1 MANTYNFTGS
11 DRRGGKRHGRV
22 VAVDRET
29 ARAKLLQRG
38 VQVKRLRRRFFSDLF
53 SQDFDLFRP
62 KLPLTDVLWI
72 HRNLA
77 SLVTSGLRLPVACE
91 LIADQRPGKRAARVM
106 THIRLDLES
115 GMAVG
120 EAFVRQERKLGR
132 VPTSMIQAGE
142 LAGAVVPAFKG
153 VITLC
158 DAQIRLRKNLRRAIS
173 YPIVVLFT
181 TAGVLLGMVF
191 FVVPSFVELYS
202 ELNAPL
208 PALTQTVVDVSIT
221 LTRQAWAFPASLVL
235 FISLVSLVRQLPTG
249 RAITDRFFLK
259 LPRLGSLIHRSIT
272 TRSAAT
278 LSALLTARVP
288 MLDALEMTGNAS
300 GNTVFEDAFLDIQD
314 SIAQGESV
322 TDSFASV
329 DQLPLVLRDLA
340 AVGDATGDL
349 GGVLNQYA
357 IDTEEDLKRDGEA
370 FGKAIEPILIVLLGF
385 IVGTTVIALYLPIF
399 QLVSAVG

>member
-1 MANTYNFTGS
+1 MANTYRFTGS
-11 DRRGGKRHGRV
+11 DRRGGKRRGGV
-22 VAVDRET
+22 VAVDRQA

-38 VQVKRLRRRFFSDLF
+38 VQVKRLRRRFVSDLF
-53 SQDFDLFRP
+53 SQDFDMFRP
-62 KLPLTDVLWI
+62 KLPLADVSWI

-115 GMAVG
+115 GMGVG
-120 EAFVRQERKLGR
+120 EAFVRQKRQLGQ

-142 LAGAVVPAFKG
+142 LAGAVVPAFKA

-173 YPIVVLFT
+173 YPLIVLFST
-181 TAGVLLGMVF
+181 TAVLLGMVF
-191 FVVPSFVELYS
+191 FVVPRFVELFS
-202 ELNAPL
+202 ELNTPL
-208 PALTQTVVDVSIT
+208 PALTQIVVDISIT
-221 LTRQAWAFPASLVL
+221 LTRQAWAFPASLILLV
-235 FISLVSLVRQLPTG
+235 SLVALVRQLPTG
-249 RAITDRFFLK
+249 RAITDRLILK
-259 LPRLGSLIHRSIT
+259 LPRLGPLIHRTIT
-272 TRSAAT
+272 ARSAAT
-278 LSALLTARVP
+278 LSALLVARVP
-288 MLDALEMTGNAS
+288 MLDSLEMTGAAS
-300 GNTVFEDAFLDIQD
+300 GNAVFEDAFLDIQEL
-314 SIAQGESV
+314 IAQGESV

-329 DQLPLVLRDLA
+329 DQLPLILRELA

-357 IDTEEDLKRDGEA
+357 IDTEEDLKHDGEA
-370 FGKAIEPILIVLLGF
+370 FGKTIEPILILFLGC

-399 QLVSAVG
+399 QLVRAVG